1 MNIPKNGRIVVI
13 DDNYEEAIPL
23 LKVLAKSKIPSMYF
37 SGLAEELPANTL
49 ENIRLVFLDLK
60 LVSVIDE
67 KTVISAI
74 ISVLEK
80 IISKQNGPY
89 ILILWSMHDIDYR
102 KGLEDSFQ
110 NQLSGIKP
118 IMILTLKKTDYIE
131 RDDGEKINFVK
142 NALKLIENK
151 LIQEL
156 KKAGIFHL
164 FIIWENLVHK
174 SAGKIVNDFSSFYP
188 LDENWNNNMCGVFKK
203 LARAYAGKQ
212 LEDED
217 ADKLIKDAL
226 FTFNGTFL
234 DTLENEISNKKIEG
248 LKINDSNNVNDDIAA
263 QINSKLHLIFQPPK
277 NSVPGNIY
285 KWENQ
290 MKINDL
296 FNGDIDLY
304 PQKQKDSFLNKLKYI
319 LLEVSP
325 SCDYAQDK
333 WKLHR
338 VLHGLM
344 WPENDFNKIKKKADY
359 IYTSPIFK
367 VDNKIY
373 KFVFDL
379 RYLTTLSLD
388 ELKDKKPVLRIRHD
402 LLVDIQ
408 SKIAGH
414 INRPGV
420 ICLEQKKN

>member
-13 DDNYEEAIPL
+13 DDEYEKEALPL
-23 LKVLAKSKIPSMYF
+23 IEALSKNGVSAMYF
-37 SGLAEELPANTL
+37 TGNQEKLPLEPLSGVR
-49 ENIRLVFLDLK
+49 IVFLDIVLAGTEGQ
-60 LVSVIDE
+60 DE
-67 KTVISAI
+67 KTKISTI
-74 ISVLEK
+74 IGVLSK
-80 IISKQNGPY
+80 IIGKNNKSYLIIAWTKHNELIEGLKNNLKENPPIF
-89 ILILWSMHDIDYR
+89 IL
-102 KGLEDSFQ
+102 
-110 NQLSGIKP
+110 N
-118 IMILTLKKTDYIE
+118 LKKSECKDSHGNYEISKIE
-131 RDDGEKINFVK
+131 KKLKKELK
-142 NALKLIENK
+142 NAGAF
-151 LIQEL
+151 Q
-156 KKAGIFHL
+156 L

-174 SAGKIVNDFSSFYP
+174 STGKIVNDFSSFYP
-188 LDENWNNNMCGVFKK
+188 MDDNWDSNMCGVFQK

-212 LEDED
+212 LKDGET
-217 ADKLIKDAL
+217 DKLIKDAL
-226 FTFNGTFL
+226 LTFNGTFL
-234 DTLENEISNKKIEG
+234 DTLENEINNKKIEG
-248 LKINDSNNVNDDIAA
+248 LKINDSDNVNNDITA
-263 QINSKLHLIFQPPK
+263 QINSRLHLIIQPPK

-285 KWENQ
+285 EWENRV
-290 MKINDL
+290 KINDL
-296 FNGDIDLY
+296 FDGDINLH
-304 PQKQKDSFLNKLKYI
+304 PQKDSFLNKLKYI

-325 SCDYAQDK
+325 SCDYAQNK

-373 KFVFDL
+373 KFVFDI

-420 ICLEQKKN
+420 ICLEQNQN

>member
-13 DDNYEEAIPL
+13 DDEYEKEALPL
-23 LKVLAKSKIPSMYF
+23 IEALSKNGVSAMYF
-37 SGLAEELPANTL
+37 TGNQEKLPLEPLSGVR
-49 ENIRLVFLDLK
+49 IVFLDIALAGTEGLDDKTKISTIIGVLSKIIGKKNQSYLIIAWTKHSELIEGLK
-60 LVSVIDE
+60 NNLKENPPIF
-67 KTVISAI
+67 ILN
-74 ISVLEK
+74 LEK
-80 IISKQNGPY
+80 SECKDSQGNYEISK
-89 ILILWSMHDIDYR
+89 IE
-102 KGLEDSFQ
+102 K
-110 NQLSGIKP
+110 K
-118 IMILTLKKTDYIE
+118 LKK
-131 RDDGEKINFVK
+131 
-142 NALKLIENK
+142 
-151 LIQEL
+151 EL
-156 KKAGIFHL
+156 KKAGAFQL

-174 SAGKIVNDFSSFYP
+174 STGKIVNDFSSFYP
-188 LDENWNNNMCGVFKK
+188 LDDKWDSNMCGVFQK

-212 LEDED
+212 LEDGD
-217 ADKLIKDAL
+217 TDKLIKDAL

-277 NSVPGNIY
+277 KSLPGNIY

-290 MKINDL
+290 VNINDL

-304 PQKQKDSFLNKLKYI
+304 PQKKSFLEKLKYI

-338 VLHGLM
+338 VLLGVM
-344 WPENDFNKIKKKADY
+344 WPENDLKKIKKTADY
-359 IYTSPIFK
+359 IYFSPIFE
-367 VDNKIY
+367 VEGKIY

-379 RYLTTLSLD
+379 RYLTTLSFD
-388 ELKDKKPVLRIRHD
+388 ELTDKDPVLRIRHD

-408 SKIAGH
+408 SKLAGH

-420 ICLEQKKN
+420 ICLEQN

>member
-13 DDNYEEAIPL
+13 DDEYEKEALPL
-23 LKVLAKSKIPSMYF
+23 IEALSKNGVSAMYF
-37 SGLAEELPANTL
+37 TGEQEKLPPEPLSGVR
-49 ENIRLVFLDLK
+49 IVFLDIVLAGTEGLDDKTKISTIIGVLSKIIGKKNQSYLIIAWTKHDKLIKRLK
-60 LVSVIDE
+60 NNLKENPPIF
-67 KTVISAI
+67 ILN
-74 ISVLEK
+74 LEK
-80 IISKQNGPY
+80 SECKDSQGNYEISK
-89 ILILWSMHDIDYR
+89 IE
-102 KGLEDSFQ
+102 K
-110 NQLSGIKP
+110 K
-118 IMILTLKKTDYIE
+118 LKK
-131 RDDGEKINFVK
+131 
-142 NALKLIENK
+142 
-151 LIQEL
+151 EL
-156 KKAGIFHL
+156 KKAGVFQL

-174 SAGKIVNDFSSFYP
+174 STGKIVNDFSSFYP
-188 LDENWNNNMCGVFKK
+188 LDGNWDSNMCGVFQK

-212 LEDED
+212 LEDGD
-217 ADKLIKDAL
+217 TDKLIKDAL

-263 QINSKLHLIFQPPK
+263 QINSKLHLISQPPK

-285 KWENQ
+285 EWENQ
-290 MKINDL
+290 VNINDL
-296 FNGDIDLY
+296 FDGDINLY
-304 PQKQKDSFLNKLKYI
+304 PQKNNFLMKLKYI

-344 WPENDFNKIKKKADY
+344 WPENDFKKIKKKADY

-388 ELKDKKPVLRIRHD
+388 ELKDKDPVLRIRHD

-420 ICLEQKKN
+420 ICLEQKQN

>member
-1 MNIPKNGRIVVI
+1 MNIPENGRVVVI

-89 ILILWSMHDIDYR
+89 ILILWSMHDTDYR

-110 NQLSGIKP
+110 NQLSDIKP

-188 LDENWNNNMCGVFKK
+188 LDDNWDSNMCGVFQK

-212 LEDED
+212 LKDGET
-217 ADKLIKDAL
+217 DKLIKDAL
-226 FTFNGTFL
+226 LTFNGTFL

-248 LKINDSNNVNDDIAA
+248 LKINDSNNVNNDIAA
-263 QINSKLHLIFQPPK
+263 QINSKLHLILQLLK

-285 KWENQ
+285 EWENRV
-290 MKINDL
+290 KINDL
-296 FNGDIDLY
+296 FDGDINSY
-304 PQKQKDSFLNKLKYI
+304 PQKDSFLNKLKYI

-325 SCDYAQDK
+325 FCDYAQDK

-344 WPENDFNKIKKKADY
+344 WPENDFNRIKKADY

-367 VDNKIY
+367 VEDKIY

-379 RYLTTLSLD
+379 RYLTTLSFDKLTD
-388 ELKDKKPVLRIRHD
+388 KDPLLKIRHD

-408 SKIAGH
+408 SKLAGH

-420 ICLEQKKN
+420 ICL

>member
-13 DDNYEEAIPL
+13 DDEYEKEALPL
-23 LKVLAKSKIPSMYF
+23 IEALSKNGVSAMYF
-37 SGLAEELPANTL
+37 TGNQEKLPPEPLSGVR
-49 ENIRLVFLDLK
+49 IVFLDIVLAGTEGQ
-60 LVSVIDE
+60 DN
-67 KTVISAI
+67 KTKISTI
-74 ISVLEK
+74 IGVLSK
-80 IISKQNGPY
+80 IIGKNNKSYLIIAWTKHNELIEGLKNNLKENPPIF
-89 ILILWSMHDIDYR
+89 IL
-102 KGLEDSFQ
+102 
-110 NQLSGIKP
+110 N
-118 IMILTLKKTDYIE
+118 LKKSECKDSQGNYEISKV
-131 RDDGEKINFVK
+131 EKK
-142 NALKLIENK
+142 LKK
-151 LIQEL
+151 EL
-156 KKAGIFHL
+156 KKAGAFQL
-164 FIIWENLVHK
+164 FVIWENLVHK
-174 SAGKIVNDFSSFYP
+174 STGKIVNDFSSFYP
-188 LDENWNNNMCGVFKK
+188 MDDNWDSNMCGVFQK
-203 LARAYAGKQ
+203 LARAYVGKQ
-212 LEDED
+212 LNDGET
-217 ADKLIKDAL
+217 DKLIKDAL
-226 FTFNGTFL
+226 LTFNGTFL

-248 LKINDSNNVNDDIAA
+248 LKINDSNNVNNDITA
-263 QINSKLHLIFQPPK
+263 QINSRLHLIIQPPK

-285 KWENQ
+285 EWENQ
-290 MKINDL
+290 VNINDL
-296 FNGDIDLY
+296 FDGDINSC
-304 PQKQKDSFLNKLKYI
+304 PQKDNFLMKLKYI

-325 SCDYAQDK
+325 SCDYAQNK

-420 ICLEQKKN
+420 ICLEQNQN

>member
-13 DDNYEEAIPL
+13 DDEYEKEALPL
-23 LKVLAKSKIPSMYF
+23 IEALSKNGVSAMYF
-37 SGLAEELPANTL
+37 TGNQEKLPPEPLSGVR
-49 ENIRLVFLDLK
+49 IVFLDIVLAGTEGQDDKTKISTIIGVVSKIIGKDNKSYLIIAWTKHDELIEGLK
-60 LVSVIDE
+60 NNLKENPPIF
-67 KTVISAI
+67 ILN
-74 ISVLEK
+74 LEK
-80 IISKQNGPY
+80 SECKDSQGNYEISK
-89 ILILWSMHDIDYR
+89 IEE
-102 KGLEDSFQ
+102 K
-110 NQLSGIKP
+110 
-118 IMILTLKKTDYIE
+118 LKK
-131 RDDGEKINFVK
+131 
-142 NALKLIENK
+142 
-151 LIQEL
+151 EL
-156 KKAGIFHL
+156 EKAGVFHL

-188 LDENWNNNMCGVFKK
+188 LDDNWDSNMCGVFQK

-212 LEDED
+212 LKDGET
-217 ADKLIKDAL
+217 DKLIKDAFL
-226 FTFNGTFL
+226 TFNGTFL

-248 LKINDSNNVNDDIAA
+248 LKIKDSNNVNNDIVA
-263 QINSKLHLIFQPPK
+263 QINSSLHLILQLLK

-285 KWENQ
+285 EWEKRV
-290 MKINDL
+290 KINDL
-296 FNGDIDLY
+296 FDSDINLY
-304 PQKQKDSFLNKLKYI
+304 PQKDSFFKKLKYV

-344 WPENDFNKIKKKADY
+344 WPENDFNKIKKADY

-367 VDNKIY
+367 VGDKIY

-379 RYLTTLSLD
+379 RYLTTLLFD
-388 ELKDKKPVLRIRHD
+388 ELTDKDPVLRIRHD

-420 ICLEQKKN
+420 MCLEQN

>member
-188 LDENWNNNMCGVFKK
+188 LDENWNNNMCGVFQK

-212 LEDED
+212 LKDEET
-217 ADKLIKDAL
+217 DKLIKDAL
-226 FTFNGTFL
+226 LTFNGTFL
-234 DTLENEISNKKIEG
+234 DTLENEIRNREKIEG
-248 LKINDSNNVNDDIAA
+248 LKINDSNNVNDDIIA
-263 QINSKLHLIFQPPK
+263 QINSRLHLISQPPK

-285 KWENQ
+285 YEWKDQ
-290 MKINDL
+290 DQVKIDDL
-296 FNGDIDLY
+296 FVGDINSY
-304 PQKQKDSFLNKLKYI
+304 PQKDSFLMKLKYI

-344 WPENDFNKIKKKADY
+344 WPENGFDKTKKADY

-379 RYLTTLSLD
+379 RYLTTLLFG
-388 ELKDKKPVLRIRHD
+388 ELTDKDPVLRIRHD

-420 ICLEQKKN
+420 ICLE